1 MSQIFELARLILT
14 TWLQLPTEQN
24 SIAYI
29 LSAFHELGHL
39 FRFSVETITTK
50 TYLAL

>member
-1 MSQIFELARLILT
+1 MSQTLN
-14 TWLQLPTEQN
+14 LPVSSSQPNYNCPQN
-24 SIAYI
+24 LIAYI

-39 FRFSVETITTK
+39 FMLSVETIFTK

>member
-24 SIAYI
+24 LIAYI

-39 FRFSVETITTK
+39 FRLSVETITTK